1 MIITEYGGFSKYR
14 GFNFYFNLLFPTV
27 GAFGRDFEVVGD
39 VFSTTT
45 WVTFEK
51 GNRDEFCS
59 KVWCREKKL
68 KVCFPSLFWRVIV
81 QGKGGLV
88 VLEGRVILEF
98 VYILLNGNLQYRAFK
113 IFVVFMRVLMVWL
126 GSYDWHCM

>member
-14 GFNFYFNLLFPTV
+14 GFNFYFNLLCPTV

-39 VFSTTT
+39 EFSTTT

-51 GNRDEFCS
+51 GNKDAFCS

-68 KVCFPSLFWRVIV
+68 KVCFPSIFWRVIV

-88 VLEGRVILEF
+88 VLEG
-98 VYILLNGNLQYRAFK
+98 G
-113 IFVVFMRVLMVWL
+113 
-126 GSYDWHCM
+126 